1 MKQYFSFLAALILC
15 ASASSLKAQIVNIPD
30 ANLKAELL
38 TYTSINTNND
48 SEIQLSEAQ
57 NFVGVIDVSLL
68 NITDLTG
75 IEEFTSLLVLG
86 CEGNQITSID
96 FSANTMALE
105 ELYCTNNPMT
115 SLNLSG
121 CTSLEELDCHNNQ
134 LSSLILPNTNTLLII
149 DCKDNQLTSLDASNN
164 AGLEELYANNNLLTT
179 INLTGC
185 TTLFE
190 VDCNN
195 NLLDSLD
202 ISTCDPLHT
211 LDCSSNAP
219 LKALDFSMNDSLK
232 NIDFSSCDLRSL
244 DMKTPRYADII
255 SFNALSNPNL
265 RCIEVLDTAYA
276 TANWTDIDVTAN
288 FTQISCASIV
298 YIPDTIFKAYLVNA
312 LSINKN
318 GDTEIQLSEAFSFGG
333 AIDVFNLGIS
343 DLTGIETFKNL
354 DDLDI
359 WNNQLTT
366 LNLRGNRRLRI
377 LNCQSNQLSSLDLS
391 KNTNLVGLVLTDN
404 PISSIDL
411 SKNIKLTQLYAGFTD
426 LTSLDISKNVAIGL
440 FKCQDAML
448 TSLNLKNGNN
458 TSFSIPDFTIRNNP
472 NLACIEVDDSTY
484 SANNWAGGIDPAV
497 RANLSNNCS
506 FVGTA
511 AISNQL
517 PNLQVYPNP
526 TQNNLNINLGN
537 TYTTVNITISN
548 ALGQTIF
555 NQSYSNLQ
563 QTEVELTG
571 QTGFY
576 FIQIETEK
584 GNQTIK
590 VLKQ

>member
-15 ASASSLKAQIVNIPD
+15 TSASSLQAQIVNIPD
-30 ANLKAELL
+30 ANFKA
-38 TYTSINTNND
+38 YFISIGLDQNND
-48 SEIQLSEAQ
+48 SEIQVSEAQ
-57 NFVGVIDVSLL
+57 LIMGEIDVDNL
-68 NITDLTG
+68 NITDFTG
-75 IEEFTSLLVLG
+75 IEAFINVTELK
-86 CEGNQITSID
+86 CGNNQLTTLDLST
-96 FSANTMALE
+96 NTALE
-105 ELYCTNNPMT
+105 EIY
-115 SLNLSG
+115 
-121 CTSLEELDCHNNQ
+121 CHNNQ
-134 LSSLILPNTNTLLII
+134 LSSLVLPNTNTLFFL
-149 DCKDNQLTSLDASNN
+149 DCKNNQLTSLDASNN
-164 AGLEELYANNNLLTT
+164 AGLEELYANDNLLTT
-179 INLTGC
+179 IDLTGC
-185 TTLFE
+185 VTLFE

-195 NLLDSLD
+195 NQLDSLD
-202 ISTCDPLHT
+202 VSTCDSLHT
-211 LDCSSNAP
+211 LDCSSNTP

-298 YIPDTIFKAYLVNA
+298 YIPDSTFKAHLVNA

-333 AIDVFNLGIS
+333 TIDVFNLGIS

-354 DDLDI
+354 DQLSV

-366 LNLRGNRRLRI
+366 LNLRGNGRLI
-377 LNCQSNQLSSLDLS
+377 SLICQSNQLSSLDLS
-391 KNTNLVGLVLTDN
+391 KNTNLLRLVLTDN

-411 SKNIKLTQLYAGFTD
+411 SENIKLTELYAGFTN
-426 LTSLDISKNVAIGL
+426 LTSLDISKNTAIGI
-440 FKCQDAML
+440 FNCRDAML

-458 TSFSIPDFTIRNNP
+458 TIISNSDFTIRNNP

-497 RANLSNNCS
+497 RANLSNSCF

-511 AISNQL
+511 TISDQL

-548 ALGQTIF
+548 ALGQTIR